1 MTKILI
7 HQPEYL
13 PWTHLF
19 EKIKESDTFVFLDN
33 VQYNRRSFQN
43 RNQIKI
49 NSGKKWLTVP
59 IKKASR
65 FELISNIKIDNS
77 KNWKEQHLET
87 IKENYKDTPYF
98 TSFYGELESLLKN
111 YHENLCQLNIDL
123 ILLICKL
130 LRIKCNF
137 VNLSNLK
144 INSKK
149 SDLIFDICL
158 ELNSKE
164 YITGMGSQS
173 YLNLDKFKKNNI
185 NINFLSPKDEIY
197 KQMFMNIGF
206 IKDLSIIDKIFNKG
220 FDIL

>member
-49 NSGKKWLTVP
+49 RSGKKWLTIP
-59 IKKASR
+59 IKKTSR

-77 KNWKEQHLET
+77 KNWKEQHLKI
-87 IKENYKDTPYF
+87 IKENYKDSPHF
-98 TSFYGELESLLKN
+98 ALFYEELENLLKN
-111 YHENLCQLNIDL
+111 SYENLCQLNIDL
-123 ILLICKL
+123 IILICKL
-130 LRIKCNF
+130 LNVKCNF
-137 VNLSNLK
+137 IKLSNMK
-144 INSKK
+144 IKSKK
-149 SDLIFDICL
+149 SNLILDICL

-164 YITGMGSQS
+164 YITGMGSQN
-173 YLNLDKFKKNNI
+173 YLNLDEFKKNNI
-185 NINFLSPKDEIY
+185 IVNFLSPKNETY
-197 KQMFMNIGF
+197 NQMFENIGF
-206 IKDLSIIDKIFNKG
+206 IKDLSIVDKIFNKG